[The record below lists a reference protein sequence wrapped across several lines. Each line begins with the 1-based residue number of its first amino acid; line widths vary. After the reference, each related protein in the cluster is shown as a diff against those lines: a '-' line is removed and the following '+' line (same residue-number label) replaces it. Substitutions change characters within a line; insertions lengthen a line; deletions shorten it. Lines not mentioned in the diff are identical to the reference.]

1 MMSFLQH
8 RSRRWGY
15 DGWALVMPGACK
27 PLEWTVSTTR
37 EEVRELRKLR
47 GDLFERGA
55 EIVKVRVSVE
65 AIEAPARTEE
75 VGL

>member
-1 MMSFLQH
+1 MIGFLQH

-15 DGWALVMPGACK
+15 DGWALMMPGALR
-27 PLEWTVSTTR
+27 PLDWTVCTTR

-55 EIVKVRVSVE
+55 EIVKVKISVE
-65 AIEAPARTEE
+65 ALPN
-75 VGL
+75 

>member
-8 RSRRWGY
+8 RSRRWTH
-15 DGWALVMPGACK
+15 DGWALVMPGAST
-27 PLEWTVSTTR
+27 PLAWTVSTTR

-55 EIVKVRVSVE
+55 EIVKVRITVE
-65 AIEAPARTEE
+65 AIEQ
-75 VGL
+75 